1 MGMNWLFLKPLNVC
15 FEGEIMWS
23 ADVLLVIDMQNGICR
38 RGVADSL
45 DLSNLMQ
52 RINTRVQSYHALD
65 KPIIWLQHHDDDIR
79 RHTFDW
85 DFLPELML
93 NRTTDDIIEKNHPDS
108 FYNTC
113 LDARLQQVGAQH
125 LEICGA
131 QVEFC
136 VDTTIK
142 AAFDRE
148 YQLHMLPNMTTTWD
162 NEYMNAKQTQKFYEN
177 IWQNTFVSGLA

>member
-1 MGMNWLFLKPLNVC
+1 
-15 FEGEIMWS
+15 MWS

-65 KPIIWLQHHDDDIR
+65 KPIIWIQHHDDDIR

-93 NRTTDDIIEKNHPDS
+93 NRTTDDIIEKIIPIVS
-108 FYNTC
+108 
-113 LDARLQQVGAQH
+113 
-125 LEICGA
+125 
-131 QVEFC
+131 
-136 VDTTIK
+136 TTPVWTHACNK
-142 AAFDRE
+142 
-148 YQLHMLPNMTTTWD
+148 
-162 NEYMNAKQTQKFYEN
+162 
-177 IWQNTFVSGLA
+177 